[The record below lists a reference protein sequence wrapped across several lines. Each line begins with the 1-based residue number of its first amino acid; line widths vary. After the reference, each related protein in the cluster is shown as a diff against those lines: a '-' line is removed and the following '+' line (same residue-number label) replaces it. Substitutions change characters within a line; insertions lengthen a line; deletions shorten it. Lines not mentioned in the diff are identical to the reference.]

1 MKKRL
6 QEYSYWSNEI
16 ESIFKRFI
24 QNLKLNKN
32 LPIFLIFLFIST
44 IFWLLKSLNKE
55 YETRLQIP
63 IRYINI
69 PKAKILLNELPEN
82 LELEI
87 RGEGFSVL
95 RYVTTNPFFPITI
108 DIEKQ
113 IAKQKRNNFTVLS
126 STWQKQITSQ
136 LNSGTHLLE
145 IFPDTIAFHFSN
157 LAEKKVPV
165 KAALKLSL
173 GAQRILCGAI
183 TVKPDSIMVH
193 GSKSIIDT
201 LQYISTNTLIF
212 NNVSDSIKRNI
223 TIPEIKGITFSQKRV
238 LLSIPVEP
246 FTEKTLEISVT
257 AINIPDSIFV
267 RSFPGK
273 VTVKCFVGLSQ
284 YNNVGEEDFTA
295 TIDYSKI
302 KQTAHGQV
310 QINAKSSAPYI
321 KDLKIKPQ
329 LVDYL
334 IEVKQ

>member
-1 MKKRL
+1 MKNQL
-6 QEYSYWSNEI
+6 EQYSNWSKVI
-16 ESIFKRFI
+16 EKLIKRFI
-24 QNLKLNKN
+24 QALKLNKN

-55 YETRLQIP
+55 YETRLEIP

-69 PKAKILLNELPEN
+69 PSNKILLNQLPEN
-82 LELEI
+82 IELEI

-95 RYVTTNPFFPITI
+95 RYVTTNPFFPITV
-108 DIEKQ
+108 DVEKQIEKQ
-113 IAKQKRNNFTVLS
+113 KHNDFTILTS
-126 STWQKQITSQ
+126 NWQKQVTAQ

-145 IFPDTIAFHFSN
+145 IYPDTISFHFSD
-157 LAEKKVPV
+157 LAEKKVAI
-165 KAALKLSL
+165 KAAIELNL
-173 GAQRILCGAI
+173 GPQRILCGSV
-183 TVKPDSIMVH
+183 TVKPDSIVVH

-212 NNVSDSIKRNI
+212 NNVTDSIKRNI
-223 TIPEIKGITFSQKRV
+223 TLPEINGISFSEKRV
-238 LLSIPVEP
+238 LLNIPVEP
-246 FTEKTLEISVT
+246 FTEKTLEIPVT

-273 VTVKCFVGLSQ
+273 VTIKCFVGLSQ
-284 YNNVGEEDFTA
+284 YNNVGEEDFLT

-302 KQTAHGQV
+302 VGTAHGQV
-310 QINAKSSAPYI
+310 KVNARSTAPYI
-321 KDLKIKPQ
+321 KDLKIQPQ